1 MVNKDFIEQKKM
13 AIIFTIIVLLV
24 GIIYYFASGIYLV
37 SNMSG
42 VIIPQ
47 NQLTLLKNT
56 DLKVTYTPE
65 GNIKLF
71 ALARGSDLYTLKALK
86 GSTLPTSKDIVIGN
100 VEYNMMVEE
109 KLFRN
114 IGDEINGLF
123 GIDVRIGGE
132 LEKTNT
138 YIDEFHFVNADQFRL
153 LNGDSNIA
161 FIKFKD
167 PKTPKLFYLYDLD
180 SNNKIKLKFSEGSFD
195 SYSKKVINNKV
206 YYPVILGY
214 DEAKMMREEKLF
226 SKPGDTL
233 DDFFGR
239 DVIIVGIL
247 EKANSGLDMMHI
259 VEKDFFNTNIK
270 VELL

>member
-1 MVNKDFIEQKKM
+1 MVDKDFIKQKSVS
-13 AIIFTIIVLLV
+13 IVFTIIILLV

-71 ALARGSDLYTLKALK
+71 ALARSSDLYTLKALK

-100 VEYNMMVEE
+100 VEYTMMVEE
-109 KLFRN
+109 KLFRD

-123 GIDVRIGGE
+123 GIDVRIGGK
-132 LEKTNT
+132 LEKTNNF
-138 YIDEFHFVNADQFRL
+138 IDEFHFVNVDHFRL

-167 PKTPKLFYLYDLD
+167 PQTPKLFYLYNLKGND
-180 SNNKIKLKFSEGSFD
+180 KINLKLSEGSFN
-195 SYSKKVINNKV
+195 SYTKKVINKKI
-206 YYPVILGY
+206 YYPIIIGY
-214 DEAKMMREEKLF
+214 DEAKMMKEEKLF

-239 DVIIVGIL
+239 DVVIVGVL
-247 EKANSGLDMMHI
+247 EKSNSGLDMMHV
-259 VEKDFFNTNIK
+259 VEKDFFDTTVK